1 MNNLPG
7 RVAGYAALADMI
19 SSDKV
24 FCIFRR
30 FESLSTRNLLCLQDE
45 IAELESHLQ
54 LLDLDD
60 FQSGNNIAMYSL
72 HSRRHDRNEER
83 KALMRQ
89 VEKKI
94 YKYRECTNSPL
105 DKDGFETRVTI

>member
-1 MNNLPG
+1 MNTRPG

-19 SSDKV
+19 ASDKV

-30 FESLSTRNLLCLQDE
+30 FESLSTRNLLYLQDE
-45 IAELESHLQ
+45 IAELESCLQ

-60 FQSGNNIAMYSL
+60 FHSGIDIDMYSL

-83 KALMRQ
+83 KALMKQ
-89 VEKKI
+89 VDKKI
-94 YKYRECTNSPL
+94 YKYRES
-105 DKDGFETRVTI
+105 TI